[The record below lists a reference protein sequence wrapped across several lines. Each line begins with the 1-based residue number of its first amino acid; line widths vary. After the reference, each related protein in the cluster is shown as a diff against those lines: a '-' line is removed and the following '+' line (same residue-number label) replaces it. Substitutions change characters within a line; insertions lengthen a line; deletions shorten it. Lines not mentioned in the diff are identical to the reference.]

1 MKLQLTVSNQFKL
14 MLFGILQVKGA
25 LNFYR
30 LVLQD
35 LSMLLAYF
43 IELALL
49 ILDLVPEYVRYYN
62 AYCITVYITQIMEH
76 RMILNLQTY
85 QVISFSSLI

>member
-14 MLFGILQVKGA
+14 TLFDILQVKGA
-25 LNFYR
+25 LNLYR

-35 LSMLLAYF
+35 LSVLAYF
-43 IELALL
+43 IELTLL

-62 AYCITVYITQIMEH
+62 AYCITVYITH
-76 RMILNLQTY
+76 K
-85 QVISFSSLI
+85 